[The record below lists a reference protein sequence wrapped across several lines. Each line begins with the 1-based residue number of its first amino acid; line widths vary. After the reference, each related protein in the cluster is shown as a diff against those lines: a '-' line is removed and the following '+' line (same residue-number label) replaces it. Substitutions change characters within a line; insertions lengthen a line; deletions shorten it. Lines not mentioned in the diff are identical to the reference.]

1 MGKKWIRKDGIPSL
15 IQTIIEVLK
24 YITTGALPPSCDKGK
39 NFIMDP
45 KIVSQSELIGDARL
59 KFRAFNGRPVLAKR
73 RTLLAVTTKG
83 AKFESIEQT
92 LKTKD

>member
-1 MGKKWIRKDGIPSL
+1 
-15 IQTIIEVLK
+15 
-24 YITTGALPPSCDKGK
+24 
-39 NFIMDP
+39 MDP